1 MSRKKQVIKNEH
13 KPDRKYGHVMIG
25 RFINK
30 IMLNGKKTIAE
41 RIVYEALQEA
51 AKKTNKDPIQVFED
65 AFKNIY
71 PAVQLKSR
79 RIGGSNLQIP
89 TEVKGDR
96 KNVLAFQWIISAAR
110 ARKGKPMAERLAA
123 ELVDAING
131 TGGAVKK
138 REDTHRMAEANQAF
152 AHFARF

>member
-1 MSRKKQVIKNEH
+1 MARKKIKKKNEH

-30 IMLNGKKTIAE
+30 IMLNGKKTVAE
-41 RIVYEALQEA
+41 RIVYDALQIA

-65 AFKNIY
+65 AFKNIS

-89 TEVKGDR
+89 SEVKGDR
-96 KNVLAFQWIISAAR
+96 KNVLAFQWIVAAAR
-110 ARKGKPMAERLAA
+110 VRKGKPMAERLAD

-138 REDTHRMAEANQAF
+138 REETHRMAEANQAF
-152 AHFARF
+152 AHYARF

>member
-1 MSRKKQVIKNEH
+1 MSRKKLNIKNEH

-30 IMLNGKKTIAE
+30 IMLNGKKSVAE
-41 RIVYEALQEA
+41 KIVYDALQEA

-65 AFKNIY
+65 AFRNIC

-96 KNVLAFQWIISAAR
+96 KNVLAFQWIVAAAR
-110 ARKGKPMAERLAA
+110 ARKGKPMALRLAD

-138 REDTHRMAEANQAF
+138 REETHRMAEANQAF
-152 AHFARF
+152 AHYARF